1 VILDAIEKR
10 FKNRYLR
17 LEAGYVGKVH
27 VGVSIL
33 GADKKIHLEK
43 VCSADSFFSALQE
56 LNTEIG
62 GTKGSNELD
71 EEDRITALLKQGYS
85 LRVTR
90 SKGLYHAEI
99 KKIVTSEV
107 TKLYDKNLN
116 ALFTLVGE
124 EVPA

>member
-1 VILDAIEKR
+1 MILDAIEKR
-10 FKNRYLR
+10 FKDRYLR

-27 VGVSIL
+27 VGVSVL
-33 GADKKIHLEK
+33 GSDQKIHLDK

-56 LNTEIG
+56 LNAELG
-62 GTKGSNELD
+62 GAKSTD
-71 EEDRITALLKQGYS
+71 EFDAEDRTTALLRQGYS

-90 SKGLYHAEI
+90 SKGLYHAEV
-99 KKIVTSEV
+99 KQVVTGKI
-107 TKLYDKNLN
+107 TKLHDKDLN